1 MIKIIAIVPDIED
14 CELLED
20 LLKKEIWR
28 IKSDIR
34 DKTKIQKHQQWY
46 DCIIDIKQ
54 NLMNEST
61 TKQVNLGENT
71 SGIEDLE
78 ALADDMEEK

>member
-14 CELLED
+14 CELQED

-28 IKSDIR
+28 IKCDTGS
-34 DKTKIQKHQQWY
+34 DKTKIQKYQQWY
-46 DCIIDIKQ
+46 DCIISIKQ

-61 TKQVNLGENT
+61 TKGER
-71 SGIEDLE
+71 
-78 ALADDMEEK
+78 KCQK